1 MLEERN
7 KINKLGKKSILIT
20 IFSILLVTI
29 IGTAA
34 WLTWRSN
41 DTALVLTIGD
51 LNTAQVILKPYKINT
66 EILPVNSY
74 ENELYTDVEV
84 INSSSTPKK
93 IKLFYRITNIDEE
106 LITEDFKYTITRST
120 DNGSTYEDIN
130 QGISLLLKITKIYI
144 S

>member
-7 KINKLGKKSILIT
+7 KINKLGKKSIIIT

-74 ENELYTDVEV
+74 ENELYTDVEA
-84 INSSSTPKK
+84 INSSATSKK
-93 IKLFYRITNIDEE
+93 N
-106 LITEDFKYTITRST
+106 
-120 DNGSTYEDIN
+120 
-130 QGISLLLKITKIYI
+130 KIIL
-144 S
+144 